1 MLCLK
6 KNYNRTGTLQN
17 KLFLNLNEVL
27 ADKKYPVKK
36 QYFFYSIK
44 KNILGYDVGE
54 MTERN
59 NKKATNDFLRFS
71 GAVIEKWSLI
81 APRGQWT

>member
-1 MLCLK
+1 M
-6 KNYNRTGTLQN
+6 
-17 KLFLNLNEVL
+17 NLNEGL

-44 KNILGYDVGE
+44 KNIRGYDVGE
-54 MTERN
+54 TAERN

-71 GAVIEKWSLI
+71 GFVIEKWNLI
-81 APRGQWT
+81 APRGQWI